1 MSETDAHILKRMPLI
16 VQIITEQAFPESAE
30 ISWWTAIETGLYSVQ
45 QCSFFCRKYLSAD
58 EITLG

>member
-30 ISWWTAIETGLYSVQ
+30 ISW
-45 QCSFFCRKYLSAD
+45 
-58 EITLG
+58 